1 MFSRTS
7 CSDMAAM
14 FIPPPCIPD
23 RPVFSVTP
31 LPIDLPDT
39 TVVWSPASSSS
50 SSFPPKETMFSAA
63 FRSWYSAMI
72 SLCFLRSS
80 SARSWYCFF
89 LMGSSSF
96 QRLLTSRARSTRP
109 IFPWT
114 LRCARFALVGKKVL
128 FMTVGTTESSSF
140 WSSLLSS
147 AFLSF
152 DSFSSF
158 LTASDFSPAEDVSS
172 PFSSF
177 AEDSLPS
184 SSFLTFFLSSLALA
198 SMSFRMSSRCSEKK
212 MLYALRARR
221 GMSLAFFPF
230 LRFLFPP
237 LD

>member
-7 CSDMAAM
+7 CSDMAAI
-14 FIPPPCIPD
+14 FIPPPCNPD

-39 TVVWSPASSSS
+39 IVVWSPASSS

-128 FMTVGTTESSSF
+128 FMTVGRTDSSSF
-140 WSSLLSS
+140 WSSLLLSV
-147 AFLSF
+147 FLSF
-152 DSFSSF
+152 DSFSPF
-158 LTASDFSPAEDVSS
+158 LPASGFSPEDFSS

-198 SMSFRMSSRCSEKK
+198 SMSLRMSSRCSEKK